1 MTDLNAEERAFDLLQ
16 WVPYSLPS
24 DYDEDEAMCGKYSVM
39 QKERSDAALDAWDLK
54 HPYESSE
61 ELTAF
66 RELERLGVYTDD
78 DYFSPSLAS
87 DAFYRKTLKQHTTT
101 STSVNSP
108 SPARG
113 NINPNRKGTGL
124 DAPDAKQGFRSQR
137 PRRRKRYGT
146 QGIS

>member
-1 MTDLNAEERAFDLLQ
+1 
-16 WVPYSLPS
+16 
-24 DYDEDEAMCGKYSVM
+24 M

-87 DAFYRKTLKQHTTT
+87 DAFYRKTLKQHTATT
-101 STSVNSP
+101 ASVNGP
-108 SPARG
+108 SSARG
-113 NINPNRKGTGL
+113 NIDPVRKGTGL
-124 DAPDAKQGFRSQR
+124 DAPNAKQGFRPRR
-137 PRRRKRYGT
+137 PRRCTR
-146 QGIS
+146 S